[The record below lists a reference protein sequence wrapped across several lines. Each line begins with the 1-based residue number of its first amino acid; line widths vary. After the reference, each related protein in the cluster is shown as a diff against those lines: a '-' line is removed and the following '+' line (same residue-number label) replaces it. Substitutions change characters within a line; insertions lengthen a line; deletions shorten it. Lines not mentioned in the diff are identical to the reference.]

1 MFDIL
6 DFIHYMIGITILSFF
21 IWVIIK
27 LHLYFS
33 KNNES
38 IEKIMDTKFF

>member
-1 MFDIL
+1 MFDLL
-6 DFIHYMIGITILSFF
+6 DFIHYMIGIIILSFF

-33 KNNES
+33 KNNKS
-38 IEKIMDTKFF
+38 IEEIMHTKFF